1 LNSQEISHVG
11 LESLNFNIIE
21 QEWKPMDETV
31 VVAFEGPMQPHTGF
45 DGRLILDWFD
55 VELIG

>member
-1 LNSQEISHVG
+1 
-11 LESLNFNIIE
+11 
-21 QEWKPMDETV
+21 MDETV